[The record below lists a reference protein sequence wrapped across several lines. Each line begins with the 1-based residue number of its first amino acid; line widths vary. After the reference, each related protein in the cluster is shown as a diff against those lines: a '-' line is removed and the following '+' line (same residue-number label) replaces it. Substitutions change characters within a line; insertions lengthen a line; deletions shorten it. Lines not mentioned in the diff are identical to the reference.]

1 MGLRM
6 SNCVGAGSTSTSA
19 PDASK
24 AVVEPK
30 RGSEVLACRL
40 LMLAEGHTTSA
51 VLQFVLCIAVFLSLP
66 LSWLAKPIAQLLSCL
81 GRGASSMIP
90 VAAELKTFT
99 SPSP

>member
-81 GRGASSMIP
+81 GRGASSMI
-90 VAAELKTFT
+90 AAELKTFT